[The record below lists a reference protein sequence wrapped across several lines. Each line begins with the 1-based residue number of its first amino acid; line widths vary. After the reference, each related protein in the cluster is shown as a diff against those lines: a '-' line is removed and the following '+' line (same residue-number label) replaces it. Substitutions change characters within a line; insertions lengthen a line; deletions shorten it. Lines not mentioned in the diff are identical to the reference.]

1 MQICTQ
7 MKCFLYLSKFSMLF
21 RFYFIFIANAAIF
34 YVHNFPISLHSL
46 KPPTYSRASVHY
58 SVKAVVL

>member
-1 MQICTQ
+1 
-7 MKCFLYLSKFSMLF
+7 MLF

-34 YVHNFPISLHSL
+34 YVHDFPICLHSL